1 MGVSVDQNHVD
12 IFKHRLDKSAKLL
25 LVQGLV
31 VEAAVAGNGLD
42 AERVIDEGLAQGDA
56 TVENVS
62 DAGGTLGLLQS
73 VAQTPGGIEID
84 GDDAQ
89 AAGCRG
95 SRQRVAG
102 GRLANATFQ

>member
-1 MGVSVDQNHVD
+1 VGIDQDHVD

-31 VEAAVAGNGLD
+31 VEAPVPGDGLD
-42 AERVIDEGLAQGDA
+42 AERVIDQRLAESDA
-56 TVENVS
+56 AVKNVS
-62 DAGGTLGLLQS
+62 DARGTLGPLES
-73 VAQTPGGIEID
+73 VAQTPGGIEVD

-89 AAGCRG
+89 ATGCRG
-95 SRQRVAG
+95 CRQGVAG